1 MHKLLRTALLAAS
14 LAASAGAALADEVV
28 GERRAVDARA
38 VRVKLDGVVGL
49 KLKQGPGAA
58 LTLYGE
64 KRYLDKINV
73 TQSGDTLRIDSALRG
88 VRLGRNELRA
98 ELTLP
103 NLRELVSG
111 GVGSAEV
118 DGFSGEELRLALEG
132 AGAVKV
138 KADYRKVSV
147 KLGGVGGMTV
157 DLGRSDDVELKLRGA
172 GQIQISGQSK
182 TLRADLGGIGSL
194 DAQQLQADSV
204 ELNLS
209 GLGGATVY
217 ARNAARLTLSGMGSA
232 TVYGKP
238 ATRSAATHG
247 MGGVSWQ

>member
-1 MHKLLRTALLAAS
+1 MHTLLRAALLAAA
-14 LAASAGAALADEVV
+14 LAATSGAALADDVV
-28 GERRAVDARA
+28 SEKRTVDPRAV
-38 VRVKLDGVVGL
+38 KINLDGVVSL
-49 KLKQGPGAA
+49 KLKQGPSAA

-73 TQSGDTLRIDSALRG
+73 TQNGDTLRIDSALRG

-118 DGFSGEELRLALEG
+118 NGFSGEELRLALDG
-132 AGAVKV
+132 AGTVKV
-138 KADYRKVSV
+138 NANYRNVSA
-147 KLGGVGGMTV
+147 KLAGVGSMTV
-157 DLGRSDDVELKLRGA
+157 EVGRSDSVDLDLRGA

-182 TLRADLGGIGSL
+182 TLHANLGGVGSL
-194 DAQQLQADSV
+194 DAQQLQADNVDLSM
-204 ELNLS
+204 S
-209 GLGGATVY
+209 GLGGAAVY
-217 ARNAARLTLSGMGSA
+217 ARSSAKLKLSGMGSA

-238 ATRSAATHG
+238 AVRSAATHG